1 MNYNKTYYLIGES
14 MVRFFFFLVGFGLTL
29 IGCIY
34 IIIYLN
40 LTTIG
45 YNFLDYVKFIIR
57 RPECVI
63 SILGLIN
70 KQQEKKESGG
80 KIFGLFRR

>member
-1 MNYNKTYYLIGES
+1 MT
-14 MVRFFFFLVGFGLTL
+14 RFFFFLVGFGLTL

-57 RPECVI
+57 RPECLIFVV
-63 SILGLIN
+63 GLIIIYFSIP
-70 KQQEKKESGG
+70 KEDNNELHIRYFT
-80 KIFGLFRR
+80 KL

>member
-1 MNYNKTYYLIGES
+1 MT
-14 MVRFFFFLVGFGLTL
+14 RFFFFLVGFGLTL

-45 YNFLDYVKFIIR
+45 YNFFDYVKFIIR
-57 RPECVI
+57 RPECLV
-63 SILGLIN
+63 SIIGLILIYFSIP
-70 KQQEKKESGG
+70 KEDNNELHIRYFT
-80 KIFGLFRR
+80 KF

>member
-1 MNYNKTYYLIGES
+1 MT
-14 MVRFFFFLVGFGLTL
+14 RFFFFLVGFGLTL

-40 LTTIG
+40 LTTIV

-57 RPECVI
+57 RPECLI
-63 SILGLIN
+63 SVVGLIIIYFSIP
-70 KQQEKKESGG
+70 KEDNNELHIRYFT
-80 KIFGLFRR
+80 KL